1 MKDLVARL
9 SALDP
14 DAGAAVRVIAYFD
27 QLADARAGLATIVRG
42 AAVLAG
48 CPARLADRERGV
60 DLRVGP
66 DGRRGGPA
74 GPPDPSWLSTPVAG
88 GGAVLWLERP
98 GPAGPV
104 EAMVLERAATAAH
117 AVLDRTRG
125 RAPAQTD
132 EAAVEVLIDE
142 GAPPEARWHAARG
155 LGLPESGLARAV
167 ALEGGRARV
176 APANSAAG
184 IEEPWNPGRGPGGAG
199 IGGPGSGPRAGVG
212 TAVPVLRLPAS
223 WASARTALRL
233 TAEGTDDDPGPRV
246 VHADEMGGLALLADS
261 VGPAT
266 PQHPD
271 VLALEQAAAAAPWM
285 LATLYA
291 VATNA
296 SLRAAAAALRVHHS
310 TLQDRIVHA
319 ERLLGWPVREPQ
331 GQFRLH
337 LALVLRRLHR
347 HAAES
352 GT

>member
-1 MKDLVARL
+1 MKDLVVRL

-27 QLADARAGLATIVRG
+27 QLVDARAGLATIVRG
-42 AAVLAG
+42 AAVLTG

-60 DLRVGP
+60 DLRVDP
-66 DGRRGGPA
+66 DGRRGVPDR
-74 GPPDPSWLSTPVAG
+74 PPDPSWLSTPVAAG
-88 GGAVLWLERP
+88 GSAVLWLERP

-104 EAMVLERAATAAH
+104 EAMVLERAATAAR

-142 GAPPEARWHAARG
+142 SAPPEARRHAARS

-167 ALEGGRARV
+167 AMEGGGARIE
-176 APANSAAG
+176 PATAG
-184 IEEPWNPGRGPGGAG
+184 HDQEPWNPGHGTGDSA
-199 IGGPGSGPRAGVG
+199 IAPRAGVG
-212 TAVPVLRLPAS
+212 TAVPVLSLPAS
-223 WASARTALRL
+223 WDAARTALRL
-233 TAEGTDDDPGPRV
+233 TAEGTDEDPGPRV
-246 VHADEMGGLALLADS
+246 VHADELGGLALLADS

-266 PQHPD
+266 PPVPD

-285 LATLYA
+285 LSTLYA
-291 VATNA
+291 VVTST

-337 LALVLRRLHR
+337 LALVLHRLR
-347 HAAES
+347 HHPAE
-352 GT
+352 GEA